1 MGICMG
7 GMKYG
12 CEEVGSGYE
21 DVGMVIGIME
31 YEGWKGMVEAFAKVC
46 VAIAWP
52 CKDGGNGSNGGMNRK
67 W

>member
-12 CEEVGSGYE
+12 CEVGNGYE
-21 DVGMVIGIME
+21 DVGMVIGLME
-31 YEGWKGMVEAFAKVC
+31 YEGWKRMVEAFAKVC
-46 VAIAWP
+46 VAIAWL
-52 CKDGGNGSNGGMNRK
+52 CKGGGSGSNGGMNGK